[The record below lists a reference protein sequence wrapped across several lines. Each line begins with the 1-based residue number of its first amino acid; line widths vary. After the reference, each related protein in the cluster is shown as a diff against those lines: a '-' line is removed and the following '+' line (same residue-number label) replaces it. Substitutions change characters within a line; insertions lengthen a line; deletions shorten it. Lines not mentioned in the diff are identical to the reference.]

1 MNTQEK
7 PLDRRVV
14 KTRRAIRNA
23 FAQLLAEKDINDIS
37 ITDIANRA
45 DINRKT
51 FYKHYKGLY
60 QLVDEIQNELIDS
73 LQDLFEGLEFRAVM
87 KHPYVLFE
95 RLHAV
100 VEKDFDFYSQLMRVD
115 SAADLNSKM
124 VVAVQKRVK
133 EMMKQQLDVEDE
145 TLEIVSR
152 FMVAGMLGAYQS
164 WFNSDQTVP
173 LEIVSEQVGRLCF
186 FGINGLLTAEDG
198 R

>member
-1 MNTQEK
+1 MIAANK
-7 PLDRRVV
+7 PIDRRVV

-23 FAQLLAEKDINDIS
+23 FTQLLTEKDINDIS

-60 QLVDEIQNELIDS
+60 QLVDELQNELIAS
-73 LQDLFEGLEFRAVM
+73 LENLFDGLDFKQIM
-87 KHPYVLFE
+87 KDPYTLFA
-95 RLHAV
+95 RLHAA
-100 VEKDFDFYSQLMRVD
+100 VEKDFDFYSQLMHID

-124 VVAVQKRVK
+124 VLAVQRHLK
-133 EMMKQQLDVEDE
+133 ERMKEQLDAKEQ

-164 WFNSDQTVP
+164 WFQSDQTTP
-173 LEIVSEQVGRLCF
+173 LETISQQVGSLCF
-186 FGINGLLTAEDG
+186 FGVNGLLADEL
-198 R
+198 